1 MEAKNTSRALVLIL
15 VLASPVSLASRP
27 QAGLNTAAAAS
38 PGKEKAP
45 IVRTDLLFLDAKEP
59 GPPLRDIFRPKAAR
73 PAVPRPSPRPASANK
88 PAAPPPEAAAGF
100 ALDLTYIGSVG
111 VSGRTMALVLRGGQ
125 TVSVAEGDEILPG
138 YRVVR
143 ITPDEIV
150 VEGPNS
156 ERKTFTR

>member
-1 MEAKNTSRALVLIL
+1 MEAKNTARALVLIL
-15 VLASPVSLASRP
+15 VLASAVSLASRP
-27 QAGLNTAAAAS
+27 QAGSNTAAAAPS
-38 PGKEKAP
+38 EKEKPP

-59 GPPLRDIFRPKAAR
+59 APPLRDIFRPKAAR
-73 PAVPRPSPRPASANK
+73 TPVPRPTARPASAKK

-143 ITPDEIV
+143 ITPEEIV